1 MRLELTD
8 ILHQEFKRAFRGY
21 NRHEVSAFL
30 EVVAENYTELNND
43 NAALLQK
50 IKLVENEMEQLRIQ
64 LNENEKMLQSYKL
77 EMAKVERLMDSKID
91 ADFILQKAKSE
102 AEHII
107 TESKKQADRIASET
121 KFLLD
126 QRAKVAAHLREYL
139 KSQMALL
146 GIISDSEEPL
156 RSDSGTD
163 VNIGTISDAM
173 ETDSANSKNPPSENA
188 ADETPVEIPQADGID
203 SFLSDV
209 ELDDIPQELAHALSR
224 YKDNEVPRVIDPEAQ
239 AKMQQ
244 MLDDLDSISEHATGM
259 FKKADFHKML
269 GDDIHTRSEEMI
281 NQIYAELEKKKSLQK
296 DNSNPEEKQ

>member
-30 EVVAENYTELNND
+30 EVVAENYTELNNE

-50 IKLVENEMEQLRIQ
+50 IKLVENEMEHLRIQ
-64 LNENEKMLQSYKL
+64 LNENEKMLQSYKH

-102 AEHII
+102 SERII

-126 QRAKVAAHLREYL
+126 QRSKVAAHLREYL

-146 GIISDSEEPL
+146 GIIADSEEPL
-156 RSDSGTD
+156 RTDSGTD
-163 VNIGTISDAM
+163 VNIDTVTDAM
-173 ETDSANSKNPPSENA
+173 ETDSAHSKNSPSENA
-188 ADETPVEIPQADGID
+188 VDETSLELTQVDGID

-224 YKDNEVPRVIDPEAQ
+224 YKDNEEPRLIDPEAQ

-244 MLDDLDSISEHATGM
+244 MLDDLDAISEHATGM

-296 DNSNPEEKQ
+296 DNSNPEEKT